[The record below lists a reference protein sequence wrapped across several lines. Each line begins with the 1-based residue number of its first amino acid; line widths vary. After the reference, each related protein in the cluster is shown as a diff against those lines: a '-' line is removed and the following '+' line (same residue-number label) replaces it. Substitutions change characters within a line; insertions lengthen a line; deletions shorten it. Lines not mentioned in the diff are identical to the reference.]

1 MPSYKVGG
9 FTFSDEISAK
19 NASKEMRAV
28 EYLLKQLSNADE
40 AEVLNI
46 YNQLLDKHIFN
57 TEVGL
62 SFLNQLRANLIDSQT
77 YSEKDIRPVYAV
89 DMTSSQQEMAKTPDA
104 VESSYDTSDGSSEDN
119 EDVSEEESVEVF
131 STDAKKQIRRL
142 KRINRLLLVLCITL
156 TLVVIGM
163 FYISTTINSPNILNY
178 EEKIIN
184 KYSDW
189 EQDLTQRENALRERE
204 QNN

>member
-19 NASKEMRAV
+19 NASKEMKAV

-77 YSEKDIRPVYAV
+77 YSEKDIRPVYSI
-89 DMTSSQQEMAKTPDA
+89 DKTKLKQEITK
-104 VESSYDTSDGSSEDN
+104 TSDADKVALDTQDDSLDDN
-119 EDVSEEESVEVF
+119 QKISGDESAEIMPTD
-131 STDAKKQIRRL
+131 STRQIRRL

-156 TLVVIGM
+156 TIVVIGM

-189 EQDLTQRENALRERE
+189 EQELTQRENALRERE